1 MNNNILSKVLMFTAG
16 ATIGS
21 VVTWKL
27 LDAKYARRAEK
38 EIEEIR
44 AYYDSKLSK
53 GEDTVPELGDIETVK
68 PTFTEEE
75 KKEYAQIVSN
85 YIGEKGGSKSVE
97 IGTPPYII
105 SPKEFDTLDDYDTE
119 SYTYYQDNILTDEVG
134 NVIEDIKNTV
144 GEDFASHF
152 GEYEDDSVFV
162 RNEVLKTDYEILMDY
177 RRYSDVFEPGEDPV
191 DDE

>member
-16 ATIGS
+16 AAIGS

-44 AYYDSKLSK
+44 AYYDSQFSSDEKVI
-53 GEDTVPELGDIETVK
+53 EPEEEPSK

-85 YIGEKGGSKSVE
+85 YISEKGGSESVE
-97 IGTPPYII
+97 IGTPPYVI
-105 SPKEFDTLDDYDTE
+105 SPEEFDTLDDYDTE
-119 SYTYYQDNILTDEVG
+119 SLTYYTDNILTDEDG
-134 NVIEDIKNTV
+134 NVVEDIKNTV

-162 RNEVLKTDYEILMDY
+162 RNEVSQTDYEILMDY
-177 RRYSDVFEPGEDPV
+177 RRYSDVFEPGANPV

>member
-1 MNNNILSKVLMFTAG
+1 MNNNILSKVLIFATG
-16 ATIGS
+16 AAIGS

-27 LDAKYARRAEK
+27 LDAKYARRAES

-44 AYYDSKLSK
+44 AYYDNKFSNDVEEVAPDEEPS
-53 GEDTVPELGDIETVK
+53 K

-75 KKEYAQIVSN
+75 KKEYAQIVAN
-85 YIGEKGGSKSVE
+85 YTIEKGGSESMV
-97 IGTPPYII
+97 IGTPPYVI
-105 SPKEFDTLDDYDTE
+105 SPGEFDTLDDYDTE
-119 SYTYYQDNILTDEVG
+119 SFTYYTDNILTDEDG

-152 GEYEDDSVFV
+152 GEYEDDSVFI
-162 RNEVLKTDYEILMDY
+162 RNEVSQTDYEILMDY
-177 RRYSDVFEPGEDPV
+177 RRYSDVFEPGADPV